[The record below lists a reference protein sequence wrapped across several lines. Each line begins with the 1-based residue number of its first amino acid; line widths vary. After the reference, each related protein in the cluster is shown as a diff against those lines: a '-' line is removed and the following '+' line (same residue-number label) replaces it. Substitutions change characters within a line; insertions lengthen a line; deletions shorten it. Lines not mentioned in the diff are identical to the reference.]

1 MAGITESGIRP
12 YSDWVFP
19 TARKAGLL
27 ELLKYHSQW
36 DAMHPELQVFCQGVE
51 SVGAS
56 DGETMAVMS
65 GNYHPELGGFKE
77 FGEEEMVRLWGLERH
92 FSPNRKTSDE
102 ERLRQTLSLDDEASR
117 LLRDDTGT
125 LCLPVE
131 SLLHLRSAGY
141 VGAAARKS
149 ASASTTVSP
158 SVWSLFSTSSVAAA
172 LWHQR
177 DPHTVFNDVFREFL
191 ARRQEGG
198 VEPMIMELPGYGPL
212 LAANLST
219 WLRAAR
225 NQHFDPS
232 VVFVPGQGLLVIADS
247 PGRLCEFYTRAIEK
261 LRVYAESKG
270 DGTGNSQGELFKSG
284 SVLIPIAEGF
294 LQYHWEDVHV
304 QNFTLPDTSNPA
316 ELVPHLEKDN
326 LAKLIC
332 RPARLAAVEKGFL
345 DPRNALECGLV
356 PLVVNLDNAANS
368 QQLKERLK
376 DALRDY
382 TARTAEEDTALDGEG
397 CDFPRT
403 VIVRGL
409 CAITLGRTDQQAQAA
424 LDALRNEANTLE
436 WIERLGGEEALAGT
450 RPLPRDRYAYLVKSE
465 LQRAWHSSLG

>member
-1 MAGITESGIRP
+1 MARITEPGTRP
-12 YSDWVFP
+12 YTDWVFP
-19 TARKAGLL
+19 TEWKAGLA

-36 DAMHPELQVFCQGVE
+36 SAGNPLFQAFCHGVE
-51 SVGAS
+51 SVGVT
-56 DGETMAVMS
+56 DGERMAVMS
-65 GNYHPELGGFKE
+65 STYHPELGGFSE
-77 FGEEEMVRLWGLERH
+77 FGEDAMARACELERH
-92 FSPNRKTSDE
+92 FSPSRKVSDE
-102 ERLRQTLSLDDEASR
+102 ERLQQTLTLDDEAAR
-117 LLRDDTGT
+117 LLRDATGG

-131 SLLHLRSAGY
+131 SLLHLRTAGY

-149 ASASTTVSP
+149 ASAASAVTS
-158 SVWSLFSTSSVAAA
+158 SVWSLFSTNAVAAA
-172 LWHQR
+172 LWHQH
-177 DPHTVFNDVFREFL
+177 DPHAVFTDVFREFL

-212 LAANLST
+212 LAANFNT

-247 PGRLCEFYTRAIEK
+247 PGRLCEFYTRVVEK
-261 LRVYAESKG
+261 VRTYAEAKG
-270 DGTGNSQGELFKSG
+270 AAPDPAEGELYKSG

-294 LQYHWEDVHV
+294 LQYHWEDAHV
-304 QNFTLPDTSNPA
+304 QSSILPDSPNRPDLLA
-316 ELVPHLEKDN
+316 HLEKDN

-332 RPARLAAVEKGFL
+332 CPARLAAAQKGFL
-345 DPRNALECGLV
+345 DPRNAVECGLV

-376 DALRDY
+376 DALKDY
-382 TARTAEEDTALDGEG
+382 TARTAGEAASLDGEG
-397 CDFPRT
+397 CEFPRT

-409 CAITLGRTDQQAQAA
+409 CAITLGRDSRQAQAA

-436 WIERLGGEEALAGT
+436 WIERLGGEEALARA

-465 LQRAWHSSLG
+465 IQRAWHHSLS